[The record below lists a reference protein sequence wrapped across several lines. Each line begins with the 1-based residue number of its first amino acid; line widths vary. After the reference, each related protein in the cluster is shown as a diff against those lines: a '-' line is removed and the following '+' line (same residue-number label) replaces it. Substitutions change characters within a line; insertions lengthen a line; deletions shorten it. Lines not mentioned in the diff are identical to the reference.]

1 MNTRL
6 LVYRMSKSVQQPISA
21 RSVEIFCVQARKK
34 QRNREKIGWDWLYGE
49 KYPLVRSW
57 RNVGRYGGR
66 NHVCNIW
73 WLSVKGCGFG
83 KGVILP
89 SPIDLRYRPYNTI
102 NACFP
107 RLHNWQDVHAALQQS
122 SSGHTCWCQGTPKP
136 FKSHLLISRY
146 ARTSPSPQT
155 SHHLCVRA
163 VSIDLLNS
171 SAILKTNKTSVFR
184 RGRPDFNAIWQA
196 DAEQHADHGDMIV
209 SVVLKLAAVAA

>member
-1 MNTRL
+1 LRVKLCKYCVLTPKKALPCMNTRL

-83 KGVILP
+83 KGLILP

-122 SSGHTCWCQGTPKP
+122 SSGHT
-136 FKSHLLISRY
+136 LLMSRY
-146 ARTSPSPQT
+146 AKTLQVTPVDVKVRQNLTIATNQSSPLCARCFHWPLKFIC
-155 SHHLCVRA
+155 HLE
-163 VSIDLLNS
+163 N
-171 SAILKTNKTSVFR
+171 
-184 RGRPDFNAIWQA
+184 
-196 DAEQHADHGDMIV
+196 
-209 SVVLKLAAVAA
+209 